1 MFVELVLFGILA
13 VIAVISA
20 AAMLISR
27 NAVYSVVFLV
37 LNFAVVAVFYL
48 LLGAPFIAMVQITV
62 YAGAI
67 MVLFMFVV
75 MLLGAEQLQSHVQ
88 PSPVYRT
95 LAIVLITAL
104 VGTAIFGLISA
115 QVPTTAAAVA
125 NPEAFGGPEEIGFSL
140 FTDYLFP
147 FQTVA
152 FLLLVAMIGAVVLTR
167 DDKEKV
173 DVRIT
178 RRRDRTRLNQ
188 DILQRQLKAASAHQA
203 ATHTNGVNGSH
214 TPAEAI
220 PPIVPEPMPEPEPTP
235 EPAAIATAATPT
247 TPAPAA
253 PTGVPDKLTKL
264 EGVGPKSEKAL
275 HAAGYTTF
283 AAVAAATP
291 DQLRTALDAAGLPA
305 IVDPT
310 TWPEQAALAA
320 RGDWDA
326 FQKLTDSLRGGR
338 RTEN

>member
-1 MFVELVLFGILA
+1 MTVELVLFGILA

-20 AAMLISR
+20 AAMLLSD

-62 YAGAI
+62 YAGVI

-75 MLLGAEQLQSHVQ
+75 MLLGAEQRQSTVR
-88 PSPVYRT
+88 PAPIYRT

-104 VGTAIFGLISA
+104 AGTVVFGLISA
-115 QVPTTAAAVA
+115 QVPTTAAAIS

-188 DILQRQLKAASAHQA
+188 DILQRQLEAADARQA
-203 ATHTNGVNGSH
+203 LEHTNGANGSH
-214 TPAEAI
+214 MPDQIIPAVVA
-220 PPIVPEPMPEPEPTP
+220 EPEPTP

-247 TPAPAA
+247 TPEPSSS
-253 PTGVPDKLTKL
+253 TGVPDKLTKL

-283 AAVAAATP
+283 SAIAAATP
-291 DQLRTALDAAGLPA
+291 DQLRAVLDAAGLPP
-305 IVDPT
+305 IVDPA
-310 TWPEQAALAA
+310 TWPEQAAIAA
-320 RGDWDA
+320 RGDWGA